1 MQDVLDVYYPNVD
14 NPATIAGAWNFT
26 AAPTK
31 SGLGIPYYVTAS
43 YVGGKISVQASAPT
57 SPAVGDMWFDTDAGA
72 VAEVNDL
79 TASVTWADV
88 PIANIP
94 TGTTSSTVA
103 LGNHTHSGML
113 TTSTADTR
121 YGYGTTGPAV
131 GSQYQYRWRSHA
143 TSPVNYFR
151 QAGTGDIVRFI
162 GSATAG
168 ATSGTKQVTIT
179 NAGGI
184 TATDDVTCDD
194 VIPNATNTYNLG
206 TSSLEW
212 LNLYVT
218 NIQIGS
224 TSTTLTQK
232 AAGVLGIEGYAAF
245 KHASTSYTSAEIT
258 FSSGVTPTTQGAN
271 GDIWFKY

>member
-1 MQDVLDVYYPNVD
+1 MTSTY
-14 NPATIAGAWNFT
+14 T
-26 AAPTK
+26 
-31 SGLGIPYYVTAS
+31 
-43 YVGGKISVQASAPT
+43 GGKISVQSGAPS
-57 SPAVGDMWFDTDAGA
+57 SPATGDLWFDTDAGA

-79 TASVTWADV
+79 TASVTWANV

-94 TGTTSSTVA
+94 TGTTGSTVA
-103 LGNHTHSGML
+103 LGNHLHNSL
-113 TTSTADTR
+113 YPRINITTSTA
-121 YGYGTTGPAV
+121 GYLDLNRASTGNNV
-131 GSQYQYRWRSHA
+131 LY
-143 TSPVNYFR
+143 VR
-151 QAGTGDIVRFI
+151 QGAASGDICRFFY
-162 GSATAG
+162 SPTAS
-168 ATSGTKQVTIT
+168 ATSGTQQVTIT

-184 TATDDVTCDD
+184 VATDDVTCDD

-206 TSSLEW
+206 TASLEW
-212 LNLYVT
+212 LNLYVS